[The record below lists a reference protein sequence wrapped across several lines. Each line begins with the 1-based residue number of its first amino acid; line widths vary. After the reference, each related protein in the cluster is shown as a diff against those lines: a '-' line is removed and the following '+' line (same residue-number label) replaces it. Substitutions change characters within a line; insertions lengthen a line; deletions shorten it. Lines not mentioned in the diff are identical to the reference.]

1 MTKAMSQKD
10 VDRLVERTHSGEVPV
25 ESANAP
31 ADQRRIIVYDFK
43 RPDKFSKDQI
53 RTVAMMHETF
63 ARLVTTTLS
72 ARLRALAHVHVASV
86 DQLTYEEFIR
96 SIPNPTTIAV
106 IVMEGLKGSA
116 VLEIDPSVTFA
127 IIDRSFGGRGVGPTP
142 ARDITDIECATMEDI
157 VARTLPN
164 LREAWADVIDLRPR
178 LGQIETNP
186 QFAQVVPP
194 SEMVVLVTLETA
206 IGDVTGMI
214 NLCIPYLV
222 IEPLIPK
229 LSAQYFY
236 NMVRRPPQAGR
247 TSTTGLAA
255 SAEVYYEGER
265 LSLAD
270 LTRLKRGSLVRV
282 PEYAGGTAFLR
293 AGGAPL
299 YQLEAG
305 KGAYTLKARG
315 ADIEMPRPAAGTPAS
330 AEFAGALQE
339 AMRTFTSGI
348 GASLKTIEDRVAE
361 LARKQDEVTDQ
372 ILFESPDREVPSGER
387 HGPAKPFGSFA
398 ISDCEPLASFLAV
411 EHPQTVALVASH
423 LPPGVA
429 ACILANL
436 PAEMQPDVVARIS
449 SMDRV
454 DLDVVALVDR
464 VLRTKIGHITAEQTR
479 STGGVA
485 TVVEILNVAPRAIE
499 KHVIESLERSDAAMA
514 EEIKQRMFVFEDIT
528 LLDRDTVAKVL
539 KEIPEDDLALALK
552 ATMEKV
558 RSFVLECVPG
568 ADSARLQARL
578 EKTGRV
584 RLSDVDAAQQRIV
597 GVIRRMEEE
606 GKIVVAR
613 PDEVVG

>member
-1 MTKAMSQKD
+1 MTSVLSQA
-10 VDRLVERTHSGEVPV
+10 ER
-25 ESANAP
+25 ES
-31 ADQRRIIVYDFK
+31 RSVKVYDFK

-53 RTVAMMHETF
+53 RTVSMMHETF
-63 ARLVTTTLS
+63 ARLISTTLS
-72 ARLRALAHVHVASV
+72 ARLHTLAHVRVVSV

-96 SIPNPTTIAV
+96 SIPYPTTIAV
-106 IVMEGLKGSA
+106 IAMEGLKGSA

-142 ARDITDIECATMEDI
+142 ERDITDIECATIEDI

-164 LREAWADVIDLRPR
+164 LREAWAAVIDLKPR

-194 SEMVVLVTLETA
+194 SEMVVLVTLETT

-214 NLCIPYLV
+214 NFCIPYLV
-222 IEPLIPK
+222 IEPLIAK

-236 NMVRRPPQAGR
+236 NLVRRPPQAGR

-293 AGGAPL
+293 VGGAPL
-299 YQLEAG
+299 YQLEAV
-305 KGAYTLKARG
+305 KGGYALKAGDATLEPRRPVEG
-315 ADIEMPRPAAGTPAS
+315 APGS
-330 AEFAGALQE
+330 VEFTGAIQD
-339 AMRTFTSGI
+339 AMRSFASGI

-361 LARKQDEVTDQ
+361 LARKQEEVTDQ
-372 ILFESPDREVPSGER
+372 ILFESPDREAPSGEQP
-387 HGPAKPFGSFA
+387 GPAKPFGSFA

-411 EHPQTVALVASH
+411 EHPQTVALVASR

-436 PAEMQPDVVARIS
+436 PPELQPEVVARIS

-454 DLDVVALVDR
+454 DLDVAALVDR
-464 VLRTKIGHITAEQTR
+464 VLRTKIGRIAAEEAR
-479 STGGVA
+479 PTGGVA

-528 LLDRDTVAKVL
+528 LLDHDTVTKVL
-539 KEIPEDDLALALK
+539 KEVSEDDLVLALK

-558 RSFVLECVPG
+558 RSFVLECVP
-568 ADSARLQARL
+568 AAEAQALAARL
-578 EKTGRV
+578 EKLGRV

-597 GVIRRMEEE
+597 QVIRRMEEQ